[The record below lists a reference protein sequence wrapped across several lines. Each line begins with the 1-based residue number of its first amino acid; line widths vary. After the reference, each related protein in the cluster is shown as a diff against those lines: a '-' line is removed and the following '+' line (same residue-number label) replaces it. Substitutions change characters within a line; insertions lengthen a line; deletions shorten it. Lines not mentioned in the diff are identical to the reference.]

1 MNCVYAFSCKDQE
14 VKEFYIG
21 YTKNLTNRI
30 TTHRNACKIDKH
42 QWYKFVN
49 DNGGFDNWVFN
60 IIEEDCE
67 KLRERY
73 YIEELKPE
81 LNSVIPGRTQKEY
94 KQTEKVKQNIA
105 KYQAKYQSSQ
115 KGKIAIAKCN
125 SKKVECP
132 HCKIIMNKSSFYR
145 HIKKYCKKLN

>member
-67 KLRERY
+67 KSRERF
-73 YIEELKPE
+73 YIEELKPQ
-81 LNSVIPGRTQKEY
+81 LNNNIPGRTKKEY
-94 KQTEKVKQNIA
+94 DQSEQGKKFAQEYYSKNKDKILKQIKEKA
-105 KYQAKYQSSQ
+105 D
-115 KGKIAIAKCN
+115 
-125 SKKVECP
+125 CP
-132 HCKIIMNKSSFYR
+132 HCGKNMRKNSISR